1 MVQQQYRCRR
11 QDGAIS
17 AWSGRDR
24 PRGDTIAGLKNL
36 LENFAARQGRGA
48 SGIDFFAVPGI
59 AAAEDRRDVVLLRS
73 LENALTVMAGPAFNA
88 AFNGSTNQRDYRWG
102 KLHRVLLAHPLGGNF
117 STPPAGGAFA
127 QPLPGLPGIPT
138 DGGLFTV
145 DVAGGVLRNDSS
157 NGFMFDFGPVRRTVS
172 SVQSIGRGIEA
183 VSSLPGGESGELGN
197 PFHLNLL
204 AGWLTNEVFPLRQ
217 DILDLPGHIAE
228 VDVFVPAR

>member
-1 MVQQQYRCRR
+1 MSSCY
-11 QDGAIS
+11 
-17 AWSGRDR
+17 
-24 PRGDTIAGLKNL
+24 
-36 LENFAARQGRGA
+36 AASQ
-48 SGIDFFAVPGI
+48 
-59 AAAEDRRDVVLLRS
+59 
-73 LENALTVMAGPAFNA
+73 NALTLMAGPAFNA

-204 AGWLTNEVFPLRQ
+204 GGWLTNDVFPLRQ
-217 DILDLPGHIAE
+217 DILDLPGHIARWMCSFRRSDE
-228 VDVFVPAR
+228 INEQRHRVVLGRRQCGRDRIGIHAA